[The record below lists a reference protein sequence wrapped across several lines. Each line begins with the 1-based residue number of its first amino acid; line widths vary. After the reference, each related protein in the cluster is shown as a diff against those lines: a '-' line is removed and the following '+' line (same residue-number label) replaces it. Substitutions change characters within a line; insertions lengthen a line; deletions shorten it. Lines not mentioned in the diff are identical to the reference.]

1 MRFVAT
7 DLDGTAHE
15 QGIFGKKMGHWSGKV
30 GLSLNR
36 LGLRKYSHEQSSE
49 GFMQG
54 YNLY

>member
-54 YNLY
+54 YNL